1 MAAFGTTLSSANAL
15 GSAGICP
22 LAAINAGT
30 KPRGLGGNRWL
41 ASNLVR
47 SEQSPMI
54 PCSAEL
60 PQAAFDAS
68 NFNQSAL
75 TGARVG
81 GPAVAKPRD
90 GGFSDGTSTDLP
102 DRDGGA
108 ATLFRRSGR
117 LARCAEPDLLLP
129 RSTAVRSHRR
139 RCLPVSG
146 RGKARRHAADPKL
159 AMSLGQDRA
168 AKGANAGA
176 PERSVNEKKERRTS

>member
-1 MAAFGTTLSSANAL
+1 
-15 GSAGICP
+15 
-22 LAAINAGT
+22 
-30 KPRGLGGNRWL
+30 L
-41 ASNLVR
+41 ASKLVR

-117 LARCAEPDLLLP
+117 LARCAEPDLLL
-129 RSTAVRSHRR
+129 TAVNSCNGATDGGAYVCRDEAKRAEMRATRS
-139 RCLPVSG
+139 S
-146 RGKARRHAADPKL
+146 
-159 AMSLGQDRA
+159 Q
-168 AKGANAGA
+168 
-176 PERSVNEKKERRTS
+176 